1 MTPKPHELLASAIEA
16 RRRELGLSLREVADI
31 AGVTGE
37 TLRAVRKGSNEP
49 SSLTKSGIERALS
62 WEAGSVDAV
71 LGGGRPVLM
80 PPQLRVSQVRLSV
93 PAPAALPVP
102 TDDELRA
109 SGLAPETIEA
119 LLDMRRHVERLV
131 AKRDERAIRQANRV
145 LRALDEG
152 QDAG

>member
-1 MTPKPHELLASAIEA
+1 MTPKPHELLASAIET
-16 RRRELGLSLREVADI
+16 RRGELGLSLREVAQL

-62 WEAGSVDAV
+62 WEPGSVTAV
-71 LGGGRPVLM
+71 LDGGEPTPI
-80 PPQLRVSQVRLSV
+80 PPHVRIHDVRMTV
-93 PAPAALPVP
+93 PAPLPVP

-119 LLDMRRHVERLV
+119 LLDMRRHVEKLV
-131 AKRDERAIRQANRV
+131 AKRDEDAIRRSARV

-152 QDAG
+152 QDTG